1 MVSNMLIN
9 SQGGLMPEDS
19 VDITVIITAYDR
31 KKFVADAI
39 KSVFDQSYDTSRIE
53 LITISNFEVDL
64 PHPVPAGIKVKTIKL
79 EGTIGEFLY
88 EGVSQARA
96 EIVAFLDDDDMWEPS
111 KVHKMISAFNG
122 NRELIFYRNAVKY
135 IDENGK
141 PINNKR
147 VLDILPCKLKGLHF
161 FRKECLIK
169 ALPVILTCGGD
180 FNLSTFACRKKIMKT
195 PQYEKLRL
203 IESGQD
209 AFFFW
214 VAVLTQG
221 DFRMESEGL
230 TLYRVHN
237 LNVSGSI
244 DTPSKSSEIMRQA
257 KTFKILVEHSD
268 ESTDRRV
275 YGWLNLL
282 YHEYNEM
289 SLIFGMKSRNIVGRE
304 FFKILRFPIRMI
316 HTMRIELILLC
327 TAYIISPVLA
337 LNFYTKINRRLSR
350 K

>member
-1 MVSNMLIN
+1 M
-9 SQGGLMPEDS
+9 EDRPDIS
-19 VDITVIITAYDR
+19 VVITAYNR

-39 KSVFDQSYDTSRIE
+39 KSVFDQSYDASKIE
-53 LITISNFEVDL
+53 LIIISNFDVDL

-88 EGVSQARA
+88 EGVSRAQA

-111 KVHKMISAFNG
+111 KVHKMLSAFDG

-147 VLDILPCKLKGLHF
+147 VLDILPCKLKGFHI
-161 FRKECLIK
+161 FRKEDLIE

-180 FNLSTFACRKKIMKT
+180 FNLSTFACRKRIMET
-195 PQYEKLRL
+195 TQYKKLRL

-221 DFRMESEGL
+221 EFGIESERL
-230 TLYRVHN
+230 TFYRVHN

-244 DTPSKSSEIMRQA
+244 DITSKSSEIMRQA
-257 KTFKILVEHSD
+257 KTFKILVENSD
-268 ESTDRRV
+268 ESTDERV
-275 YGWLNLL
+275 YEWLNLL

-289 SLIFGMKSRNIVGRE
+289 SLIFGMKSRKTVGRE
-304 FFKILRFPIRMI
+304 FIQTLRYPIRMI
-316 HTMRIELILLC
+316 HTMRIELFLLSIV
-327 TAYIISPVLA
+327 YLISPTLA
-337 LNFYTKINRRLSR
+337 INLYNKISNKLR
-350 K
+350 KG

>member
-1 MVSNMLIN
+1 MI
-9 SQGGLMPEDS
+9 EDS
-19 VDITVIITAYDR
+19 PDISVIITAYNR
-31 KKFVADAI
+31 RRFLADAI
-39 KSVFDQSYDTSRIE
+39 KSVFNQSYDTSKIE
-53 LITISNFEVDL
+53 LIIISNFDVDL
-64 PHPVPAGIKVKTIKL
+64 PHPVPTGIKVKTIKL
-79 EGTIGEFLY
+79 EGTMGEFLY

-111 KVHKMISAFNG
+111 KVHKMLSSFNG
-122 NRELIFYRNAVKY
+122 NRELILYRNTVKY

-147 VLDILPCKLKGLHF
+147 VLDILPCKSKGFHI
-161 FRKECLIK
+161 FRKEGLIK

-180 FNLSTFACRKKIMKT
+180 FNLSTFSIRKKIIESPK
-195 PQYEKLRL
+195 YEKLRL
-203 IESGQD
+203 IESGPD

-214 VAVLTQG
+214 IVVLTQG
-221 DFRMESEGL
+221 EFGMESERL

-244 DTPSKSSEIMRQA
+244 DTSSKSSEIMRQA
-257 KTFKILVEHSD
+257 KTFKILIEHSD
-268 ESTDRRV
+268 ESTDGRV

-289 SLIFGMKSRNIVGRE
+289 SLIFGMKGRNIVGRE
-304 FFKILRFPIRMI
+304 LFNILRFPIRMI
-316 HTMRIELILLC
+316 HTMRIELILLS

-337 LNFYTKINRRLSR
+337 LNFYKKVNRKLRGT
-350 K
+350 